1 MNKDNILVSVI
12 MPVYN
17 SQQYLHDA
25 INSVLAQ
32 TYINL
37 ELILVDDGSKDE
49 SPQICDDF
57 VKIDERV
64 RVFHK
69 KNGGVCSARN
79 LGL

>member
-25 INSVLAQ
+25 INSVRAQ

-49 SPQICDDF
+49 SPQNMWWLC
-57 VKIDERV
+57 
-64 RVFHK
+64 K
-69 KNGGVCSARN
+69 KNWWESPSVS
-79 LGL
+79 

>member
-25 INSVLAQ
+25 INSVRAQ

-69 KNGGVCSARN
+69 KTVVFVAHEIWD
-79 LGL
+79 